1 MEIEEDIYNKYR
13 DTPYKFP
20 DKSDQQESE
29 KEDNN
34 NNNRKNDAYKEFVD
48 KIKKVLMTSQIQ
60 DIQTILH

>member
-48 KIKKVLMTSQIQ
+48 KIKKC
-60 DIQTILH
+60 